1 MTEGNSGLRFVD
13 GMTTQADMEAME
25 STPTRLPFLEM
36 KGICKTF
43 GHVQALQGVDFSL
56 HDAEVVGLVGDNGAG
71 KSTLIKIIS
80 GAYRPDA
87 GTIQVDA
94 QPVTFHNPR
103 DAMQAGIATVYQNL
117 ALVDQRDVAS
127 NIFLG
132 RELLRGL
139 VLDRR
144 RMQEESVRVLRELRS
159 DIPSVEVSV
168 GLLSGGQRQAVAIAR
183 AIHQIAARLVI
194 MDEPV
199 AALGIEESRKVLRLI
214 QRLKDQG
221 HAVIV
226 ISHNL
231 EHVFSVADRIV
242 VLRRGRLV
250 GIRRKAE
257 TTAAEIVR
265 LIVGA
270 EHL

>member
-1 MTEGNSGLRFVD
+1 MEDMMTQSD
-13 GMTTQADMEAME
+13 MTTGAAVGK
-25 STPTRLPFLEM
+25 TPFIEL
-36 KGICKTF
+36 KDICKVF
-43 GHVQALQGVDFSL
+43 GHVQALQGVSLSL
-56 HDAEVVGLVGDNGAG
+56 HEGEVVGLVGDNGAG

-80 GAYRPDA
+80 GAYQPDS
-87 GTIQVDA
+87 GTIYVDGS
-94 QPVTFHNPR
+94 PVHFYNPR
-103 DAMQAGIATVYQNL
+103 DAMERGIATVYQNL

-132 RELLRGL
+132 QELVRGL

-144 RMQEESVRVLRELRS
+144 RMLDESSQVLQQLRS
-159 DIPSVEVSV
+159 DIPSVEVPV

-183 AIHQIAARLVI
+183 AIHQGEARLVV

-199 AALGIEESRKVLRLI
+199 AALGIEETRKVLRLVA
-214 QRLKDQG
+214 RLKGQG
-221 HAVIV
+221 RGVIV

-250 GIRRKAE
+250 GDRRKTE
-257 TTAAEIVR
+257 TNAAEVVR

>member
-1 MTEGNSGLRFVD
+1 MDASRMKTQETGSNRPVQAVAEAPEVAERPLIELR
-13 GMTTQADMEAME
+13 
-25 STPTRLPFLEM
+25 
-36 KGICKTF
+36 GISKAF
-43 GHVQALQGVDFSL
+43 GHVQALQRVDFCTFP
-56 HDAEVVGLVGDNGAG
+56 AEVVGLVGDNGAG

-80 GAYRPDA
+80 GAYQPDGGA
-87 GTIQVDA
+87 ILVDGT
-94 QPVTFHNPR
+94 PVTFHNPR
-103 DAMQAGIATVYQNL
+103 DAMVAGIATVYQNL
-117 ALVDQRDVAS
+117 ALVDQRDVAA

-132 RELLRGL
+132 RELTSGL
-139 VLDRR
+139 VLDSR
-144 RMQEESVRVLRELRS
+144 RMVAESARVLEGLRS
-159 DIPSVEVSV
+159 DIPSVQTQV

-183 AIHQIAARLVI
+183 AIHQEVGTRLII

-214 QRLKDQG
+214 RQLKANG

-250 GIRRKAE
+250 GVRRRSD
-257 TTAAEIVR
+257 TTAGEIVR

>member
-1 MTEGNSGLRFVD
+1 M
-13 GMTTQADMEAME
+13 
-25 STPTRLPFLEM
+25 
-36 KGICKTF
+36 
-43 GHVQALQGVDFSL
+43 
-56 HDAEVVGLVGDNGAG
+56 
-71 KSTLIKIIS
+71 S
-80 GAYRPDA
+80 GAYQPDS
-87 GTIQVDA
+87 GSICVDG
-94 QPVTFHNPR
+94 QPVTFRNPR
-103 DAMQAGIATVYQNL
+103 DAMSAGIATVYQNL

-132 RELLRGL
+132 NELARGL

-144 RMQEESVRVLRELRS
+144 RMLEESSQVLRELRS
-159 DIPSVEVSV
+159 DIPSVSTAV

-183 AIHQIAARLVI
+183 AIHQGGGGTRLVI

-199 AALGIEESRKVLRLI
+199 AALGVEETRKVLRLI
-214 QRLKDQG
+214 GRLKAQG
-221 HAVIV
+221 RAVIV

-250 GIRRKAE
+250 GNRPRTE
-257 TTAAEIVR
+257 TTGSEIVR

>member
-1 MTEGNSGLRFVD
+1 MTESDMGTERAASAPPLIELRD
-13 GMTTQADMEAME
+13 
-25 STPTRLPFLEM
+25 
-36 KGICKTF
+36 ICKAF
-43 GHVQALQGVDFSL
+43 GHVQALQGVSL
-56 HDAEVVGLVGDNGAG
+56 CLNEGEVVGLVGDNGAG

-87 GTIQVDA
+87 GTIQVEGA
-94 QPVTFHNPR
+94 PISFHTPR
-103 DAMQAGIATVYQNL
+103 DAMEKGIATVYQNL

-132 RELLRGL
+132 HELVRGI

-144 RMQEESVRVLRELRS
+144 RMLAESSQVLQQLRS
-159 DIPSVEVSV
+159 DIPSVEVAV

-183 AIHQIAARLVI
+183 AIHQGAARLVI

-199 AALGIEESRKVLRLI
+199 AALGIEETRKVLRLVR
-214 QRLKDQG
+214 QLKAQKR
-221 HAVIV
+221 AVIV

-242 VLRRGRLV
+242 VMRRGRLV
-250 GIRRKAE
+250 GDHYK
-257 TTAAEIVR
+257 TKTNAAEIVR

>member
-1 MTEGNSGLRFVD
+1 MTPKVD
-13 GMTTQADMEAME
+13 SHAME
-25 STPTRLPFLEM
+25 STGDRPPFVEM
-36 KGICKTF
+36 NGICKTF
-43 GHVQALQGVDFSL
+43 GHVQALQEVDFNL
-56 HDAEVVGLVGDNGAG
+56 YDAEVVGLVGDNGAG

-87 GTIQVDA
+87 GTIHVDG
-94 QPVTFHNPR
+94 QPVTFHSPR
-103 DAMQAGIATVYQNL
+103 DAMHMGIATVYQNL

-132 RELLRGL
+132 RELVRGL
-139 VLDRR
+139 VLDRG
-144 RMQEESVRVLRELRS
+144 RMLEESVDVLRILRS

-168 GLLSGGQRQAVAIAR
+168 GFLSGGQRQAVAIAR
-183 AIHQIAARLVI
+183 AIHQSAARLVI

-214 QRLKDQG
+214 RRLKDQG
-221 HAVIV
+221 HGVIV

-250 GIRRKAE
+250 GVRRKAE
-257 TTAAEIVR
+257 TNAAEIVR

>member
-1 MTEGNSGLRFVD
+1 MSDVQTVKQAIGIAPATSGQPLVELR
-13 GMTTQADMEAME
+13 
-25 STPTRLPFLEM
+25 
-36 KGICKTF
+36 GICKTF
-43 GHVQALQGVDFSL
+43 GHVQALQEVDFYVQ
-56 HDAEVVGLVGDNGAG
+56 AGEVVGLVGDNGAG
-71 KSTLIKIIS
+71 KSTLIKVIS
-80 GAYRPDA
+80 GAYQPDS
-87 GTIQVDA
+87 GGIYVDGRA
-94 QPVTFHNPR
+94 VTFHNPR
-103 DAMQAGIATVYQNL
+103 DAISAGIATVYQNL

-132 RELLRGL
+132 NELVRGL

-144 RMQEESVRVLRELRS
+144 RMLDESSQVLHELRS
-159 DIPSVEVSV
+159 DIPSVSTAV
-168 GLLSGGQRQAVAIAR
+168 GLLSGGQRQAVAIGR
-183 AIHQIAARLVI
+183 AIHQGGGGTRLVI

-214 QRLKDQG
+214 GQLKAQG
-221 HAVIV
+221 RAVIV

-250 GIRRKAE
+250 GDRPRAE
-257 TTAAEIVR
+257 TTGSEIVR

>member
-1 MTEGNSGLRFVD
+1 MENVTAREAPAAAPGGQPAGQPLIELR
-13 GMTTQADMEAME
+13 
-25 STPTRLPFLEM
+25 
-36 KGICKTF
+36 GISKTF
-43 GHVQALQGVDFSL
+43 GHVQALQRVDFSVYPG
-56 HDAEVVGLVGDNGAG
+56 EVIGLVGDNGAG

-80 GAYRPDA
+80 GAYQPDG
-87 GTIQVDA
+87 GTILVDGA
-94 QPVTFHNPR
+94 PVSFNSPR
-103 DAMQAGIATVYQNL
+103 DAMRAGIATVYQNL

-132 RELLRGL
+132 REPTRGL
-139 VLDRR
+139 ILDRR
-144 RMQEESVRVLRELRS
+144 RMLTESVEVLGQLRS
-159 DIPSVEVSV
+159 DIPSVEIPV

-183 AIHQIAARLVI
+183 AVHESAARLVI

-214 QRLKDQG
+214 KQLKGRG

-231 EHVFSVADRIV
+231 EHVFSVTDRIV

-250 GIRRKAE
+250 GARSREDA
-257 TTAAEIVR
+257 TAAEIVR

>member
-1 MTEGNSGLRFVD
+1 MEDAMSKSGTVTESVVGR
-13 GMTTQADMEAME
+13 
-25 STPTRLPFLEM
+25 RPFIELD
-36 KGICKTF
+36 GICKVF
-43 GHVQALQGVDFSL
+43 GHVQALQGVSL
-56 HDAEVVGLVGDNGAG
+56 SLYEGEVVGLVGDNGAG

-80 GAYRPDA
+80 GAYRPDS
-87 GTIQVDA
+87 GTIQVDGA
-94 QPVTFHNPR
+94 PVHFHTPR
-103 DAMQAGIATVYQNL
+103 DAMEKGIATVYQNL

-132 RELLRGL
+132 HELVRGV

-144 RMQEESVRVLRELRS
+144 RMLNESAQVLQQLRS
-159 DIPSVEVSV
+159 DIPSVEVQV

-183 AIHQIAARLVI
+183 AIHQGAARLVI

-199 AALGIEESRKVLRLI
+199 AALGIEETRKVLRLVR
-214 QRLKDQG
+214 RLKAQQR
-221 HAVIV
+221 AVIV

-231 EHVFSVADRIV
+231 EHVFSVADRVV

-250 GIRRKAE
+250 GDHRKTE
-257 TTAAEIVR
+257 TNAAEIVR

-270 EHL
+270 ERL